1 MRCVNCV
8 VVDQIKKLLNS
19 VTNMGKFLLLLPS
32 IVNSG
37 MNASVEQF
45 HVRRDNLFLNRLG
58 KTYGPQ

>member
-32 IVNSG
+32 IVNSA
-37 MNASVEQF
+37 MNAFVEQF
-45 HVRRDNLFLNRLG
+45 DVGRDNLFLNRLG